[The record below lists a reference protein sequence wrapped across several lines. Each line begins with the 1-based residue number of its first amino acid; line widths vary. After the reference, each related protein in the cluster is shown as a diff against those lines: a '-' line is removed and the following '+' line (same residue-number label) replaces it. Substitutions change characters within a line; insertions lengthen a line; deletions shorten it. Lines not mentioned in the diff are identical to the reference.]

1 MPAKPFRFLFF
12 FCPVLDAVVLDAEA
26 AFDFVTPLTLRD
38 AGVLT
43 AVFDV
48 VVVGW
53 VFDEAGFGSAV
64 SVVVGG
70 AEEAV
75 VDGDLFDSLR
85 DKFSRGVP
93 LLVSPSVGLV
103 NVDAVPDSGR
113 VVWAVEGWAAAAP
126 LSLVISAVDAGCCVA
141 GVATGGR
148 MGGCTAADG
157 S

>member
-53 VFDEAGFGSAV
+53 VFDDAGFGSAV
-64 SVVVGG
+64 SVVV
-70 AEEAV
+70 
-75 VDGDLFDSLR
+75 
-85 DKFSRGVP
+85 
-93 LLVSPSVGLV
+93 
-103 NVDAVPDSGR
+103 
-113 VVWAVEGWAAAAP
+113 
-126 LSLVISAVDAGCCVA
+126 
-141 GVATGGR
+141 
-148 MGGCTAADG
+148 
-157 S
+157 